1 LLDTADKVAT
11 ARNPADRDSVLNNN
25 IKVLLRMFMKAKL
38 KGIVKE
44 IMKDF

>member
-11 ARNPADRDSVLNNN
+11 AINPADRDRVLNNN

-38 KGIVKE
+38 KEIVK
-44 IMKDF
+44 DF